1 MGEPLPWLIEGS
13 VKIAL
18 DFLKR
23 SGEVRNLAEA
33 DRFLLSTV
41 DRMIVGGE
49 YRKLVL
55 ANRAIEAY
63 RHVKASREKQ
73 GS

>member
-23 SGEVRNLAEA
+23 SGEVRNPGKPTA
-33 DRFLLSTV
+33 FFNQQST
-41 DRMIVGGE
+41 
-49 YRKLVL
+49 
-55 ANRAIEAY
+55 A
-63 RHVKASREKQ
+63 
-73 GS
+73 

>member
-1 MGEPLPWLIEGS
+1 MGEPLPWLIEGA

-18 DFLKR
+18 DFLER
-23 SGEVRNLAEA
+23 SGDLGNVAEA
-33 DRFLLSTV
+33 DRFLLSAV

-49 YRKLVL
+49 HRKLML

-63 RHVKASREKQ
+63 RRDRCRLRVVR
-73 GS
+73 